1 MLPGGSRMMC
11 MIWDMFPG
19 LDLYYAD
26 PAQSLTTV
34 GEEIDYLDHELSHLF
49 ELWITTSETS
59 CHFTWPQKQLE
70 AALISA
76 MTEIRVV
83 RPKTF
88 PPYVSYVGF

>member
-19 LDLYYAD
+19 LDLCYAD

-49 ELWITTSETS
+49 EL
-59 CHFTWPQKQLE
+59 
-70 AALISA
+70 
-76 MTEIRVV
+76 
-83 RPKTF
+83 
-88 PPYVSYVGF
+88 